1 MKNKLVT
8 MMICILCVSSLFAA
22 QKPGEQP
29 GQPQANAGPYIFTA
43 THSWGLD
50 QGRIDFKD
58 QPNDPVFQFMVKT
71 LGMAAQSYCFEWN
84 GGNEYKEQV
93 RLLLAS
99 GTIPEV
105 IFEPF
110 QTDFVK
116 ELYDLGV
123 LIPLDDYLD
132 RAPLVMA
139 QYTKEDLEIIRS
151 LTPDRKVYYLP
162 GKSLEPR
169 QGLIRADWLKA
180 VGLPLPKTK
189 DELITVYKAFRD
201 KDANG
206 NGDPNDEIPVSGR
219 EGMRWL
225 DDLYVMHGVHM
236 YEGHPQWSWDPVK
249 KQMISHQVS
258 DNMKEAVT
266 FLRYLVAEGLMD
278 KVFPIQSASDWFA
291 KIAADK
297 VGHYFHLASGIERR
311 LTMVT
316 DGSNPDAE
324 WVYLPN
330 VAVPGVPHQK
340 NFYPGIGVPVICL
353 TTAAKDPGKIME
365 YFNWGLTE
373 GGINLEFYGVE
384 GLNYKVVDGKISL
397 EGFPVRSRYQYV
409 QGIAQA
415 NADIYR
421 LTTFGEMKAK
431 IYEASINDGRSLDN
445 IGMPQ
450 SVWEGYEDFNDT
462 NMGNL
467 YRQYTAKFILGE
479 LPMSDWDKYVA
490 EWKKK
495 GGDVITQRVTDWYKS
510 VHQIK

>member
-1 MKNKLVT
+1 MKKKLVI
-8 MMICILCVSSLFAA
+8 MMICILCVSSLFA
-22 QKPGEQP
+22 GTQP
-29 GQPQANAGPYIFTA
+29 DKPQAESGAYVFTA

-58 QPNDPVFQFMVKT
+58 QPNDPVFQYMKDTVGIVPQT
-71 LGMAAQSYCFEWN
+71 WCYEWN
-84 GGNEYKEQV
+84 GGVEYMESL
-93 RLLLAS
+93 RLQLAS
-99 GTIPEV
+99 GSIPEV
-105 IFEPF
+105 IYEPF
-110 QTDFVK
+110 QTSFVR

-123 LIPLDDYLD
+123 LIPMDPYLD

-139 QYTKEDLEIIRS
+139 QFSKEELDIVRS
-151 LTPDRKVYYLP
+151 LTPDGKVYYLP
-162 GKSLEPR
+162 GQSLEPR

-180 VGLPLPKTK
+180 VGMKLPKTR
-189 DELITVYKAFRD
+189 DELVAVYKAFRD

-225 DDLYVMHGVHM
+225 DDLYVMHGVAM
-236 YEGHPQWSWDPVK
+236 YEGHPEWSWDPVK
-249 KQMISHQVS
+249 KQMISHQIS
-258 DNMKEAVT
+258 DNMKEAVI
-266 FLRYLVAEGLMD
+266 FLKYLIEEGLMD
-278 KVFPIQSASDWFA
+278 KVMPIQSASDWFA

-330 VAVPGVPHQK
+330 VSVPGLPHQK
-340 NFYPGIGVPVICL
+340 NYYPGMQVPVICI
-353 TTAAKDPGKIME
+353 TTAAKDPGKILE
-365 YFNWGLTE
+365 HFNWGLTE
-373 GGINLEFYGVE
+373 AGRNASFYGIE
-384 GLNYKVVDGKISL
+384 GMNYKVENGKIIT
-397 EGFPVRSRYQYV
+397 EGFPVKQRYMYFQE
-409 QGIAQA
+409 IAQA
-415 NADIYR
+415 DADVYR
-421 LTTFGEMKAK
+421 RTNFGEMKAA
-431 IYEASINDGRSLDN
+431 IFEASINDGRSLEN

-450 SVWEGYEDFNDT
+450 SVWEGYEDLQST

-467 YRQYTAKFILGE
+467 YRQYTGKFMLGE

-495 GGDVITQRVTDWYKS
+495 GGDVVTQRATDWYKS
-510 VHQIK
+510 VHKIK